1 MEEEVVVEKKKRRKP
16 FKRLV
21 LDKQNKILRRYT
33 IWELYVKGFTAFQIT
48 KGLMADPLQKGLL
61 PENIKNALYTV
72 NKDIKA
78 YQESLRVEFL
88 EENVRAQ
95 FEIRRGEYFAFLEE
109 IRRKALNAGNNEL
122 GQPDT
127 GLLRLAVDI
136 SKDIAKGIGIQIIE
150 KPINI
155 KVGGTDINI
164 NNETNILND
173 SRSISLSF
181 QEMEKE
187 KKRAI
192 LEQIESAYRIR
203 GAQEMPQFPIAPSVA
218 EIFDAEVI
226 DKSNERTD

>member
-1 MEEEVVVEKKKRRKP
+1 MAEELAPEKKKRV
-16 FKRLV
+16 KRTV

-33 IWELYVKGFTAFQIT
+33 VWELYVKGFTAFQIT
-48 KGLMADPLQKGLL
+48 KGLMADPLQKALL
-61 PENIKNALYTV
+61 SEDFSNAMIAVKKEIKDYQKSLQEEYLEKT
-72 NKDIKA
+72 IK
-78 YQESLRVEFL
+78 E
-88 EENVRAQ
+88 Q

-109 IRRKALNAGNNEL
+109 IRRKAMNAGCNEF

-181 QEMEKE
+181 RDMEE
-187 KKRAI
+187 QKKKAI

-203 GAQEMPQFPIAPSVA
+203 GAQEMPQFPIAPMREDIIEG
-218 EIFDAEVI
+218 EIIRNDM
-226 DKSNERTD
+226 